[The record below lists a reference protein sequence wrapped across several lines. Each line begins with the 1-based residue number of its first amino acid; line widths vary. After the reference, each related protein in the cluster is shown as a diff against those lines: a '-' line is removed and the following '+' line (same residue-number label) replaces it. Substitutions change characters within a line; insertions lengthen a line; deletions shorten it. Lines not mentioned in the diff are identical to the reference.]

1 MSKVVKQ
8 VERSVKDVLD
18 VTTAPAKAVVD
29 VITPDTP
36 DTPDVGKVIREQ
48 EARAERKAAEQQ
60 AEIGKMEE
68 EERRKRQSSL
78 RAALEPRAGMF
89 DLLGSSQR
97 DTLG

>member
-1 MSKVVKQ
+1 
-8 VERSVKDVLD
+8 
-18 VTTAPAKAVVD
+18 VD
-29 VITPDTP
+29 VITP